1 MRILKKYL
9 FFIILFLTVFSPLV
23 KSQEFVQNQPT
34 PSSNKKNGFDFKKIF
49 FGGSLGASFGVENII
64 TLNPQVGYRF
74 TEKFSTGVG
83 FSYNYYSYNRYP
95 KFSTNI
101 YGGNIFSSYIVLDN
115 FFVRAEYEILSVE
128 SQYLTYLP
136 STNRTNITSIFIG
149 GGYKYPI
156 GERSFVNLMVLWNL
170 NETEYSLYPNPLIR
184 MNFEF

>member
-1 MRILKKYL
+1 MKFDFNKILLSLSLIVFL
-9 FFIILFLTVFSPLV
+9 FQAA
-23 KSQEFVQNQPT
+23 KSQEFIQNETEQKIE
-34 PSSNKKNGFDFKKIF
+34 KKGFDKSKLF
-49 FGGSLGASFGVENII
+49 FGGGLGASFGIENII

-101 YGGNIFSSYIVLDN
+101 YGGNVFSSYIIIDN
-115 FFVRAEYEILSVE
+115 FFLRAEYEILSVE
-128 SQYLTYLP
+128 SQYITYLP
-136 STNRTNITSIFIG
+136 STNRINITSIFVG

-156 GERSFVNLMVLWNL
+156 GERSFINIMVLWNL
-170 NETEYSLYPNPLIR
+170 NETQYSLYPNPLIR